1 MLSTPLAAYGD
12 SPTPFRLP
20 HLGIT
25 RIPRT
30 NGPLPSPYIHRGRS
44 TSADVI
50 TRHGRRTG
58 DISSPGRGSR
68 EATLLVPPSGR
79 RGPTAMKTIT
89 PVEVRDH
96 GQSAVSPCIPIT
108 NTPCVGTSGTVL
120 RAACLRQIGATP
132 NISMKTITL
141 RHSHKYTGGAILAIA
156 RWPFEGQRL
165 TFCNKTDHLATRI
178 NVDTVWA
185 GSIYS
190 TLSFGAKARKQN
202 RAAPLTGFG

>member
-1 MLSTPLAAYGD
+1 MGEVRAAARTFNRRLASPNAVDASRGVWRFPNAIPFTPLRDNTDTSDKWPLAQPVY
-12 SPTPFRLP
+12 T
-20 HLGIT
+20 
-25 RIPRT
+25 PRT
-30 NGPLPSPYIHRGRS
+30 VDIRGRHYEARA
-44 TSADVI
+44 TH
-50 TRHGRRTG
+50 TRHIYSR
-58 DISSPGRGSR
+58 PGRGSR

-96 GQSAVSPCIPIT
+96 ARSAMSPGIPIT
-108 NTPCVGTSGTVL
+108 NTPC
-120 RAACLRQIGATP
+120 GA
-132 NISMKTITL
+132 N
-141 RHSHKYTGGAILAIA
+141 LAIA
-156 RWPFEGQRL
+156 RWPFEGQRF

>member
-1 MLSTPLAAYGD
+1 MLSTPHAAYGD

-50 TRHGRRTG
+50 TRHGRRTR

-96 GQSAVSPCIPIT
+96 ARSAVSPCIPIT
-108 NTPCVGTSGTVL
+108 NTPC
-120 RAACLRQIGATP
+120 GAT
-132 NISMKTITL
+132 
-141 RHSHKYTGGAILAIA
+141 LAIA
-156 RWPFEGQRL
+156 RWPFEGQRF